1 MDEDEQSKYLKELSS
16 QLNISTEKVSLLMD
30 LLQKPGFTDAKAK
43 KKIKEWGGGGNKPGF
58 EDLSATVK
66 KERKAEFD
74 KAYNSPETVW
84 FSTGTHSQQQKEAQ
98 KHFAPIVSKW
108 HASMTLAEKNGVI
121 DYTGSSYDSMNN
133 FLRGK
138 TSNPSFNTLEKIK
151 NTDSA
156 LAKTKPNKTTLRL
169 RRGVGSSVFDLIKN
183 APDGVFIDQGYTST
197 SPCSKGGFSGNEVE
211 IIIPKGVGKGAWVD
225 DISSHK
231 GELEY
236 LLPRGA
242 KFQVCNIEE
251 KDGKKKAQLILLGFE
266 PRDIN

>member
-1 MDEDEQSKYLKELSS
+1 
-16 QLNISTEKVSLLMD
+16 
-30 LLQKPGFTDAKAK
+30 
-43 KKIKEWGGGGNKPGF
+43 
-58 EDLSATVK
+58 
-66 KERKAEFD
+66 
-74 KAYNSPETVW
+74 VW

-108 HASMTLAEKNGVI
+108 HASMTLAEKNAVI
-121 DYTGSSYDSMNN
+121 DYTGSSYVSMND

-138 TSNPSFNTLEKIK
+138 TSTPSSDTLEKIK

-169 RRGVGSSVFDLIKN
+169 KRGVGSSVFDLIKN

-197 SPCSKGGFSGNEVE
+197 SPCSKGGFSGDEVE

-225 DISSHK
+225 DISSYK

-251 KDGKKKAQLILLGFE
+251 KDGRKKAQLILLGFE